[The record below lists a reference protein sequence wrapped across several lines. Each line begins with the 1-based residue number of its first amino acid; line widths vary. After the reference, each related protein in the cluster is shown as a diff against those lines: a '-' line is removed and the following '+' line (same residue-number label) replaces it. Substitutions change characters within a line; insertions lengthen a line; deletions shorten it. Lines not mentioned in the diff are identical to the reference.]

1 MNVPDIGGLLGKIS
15 EKRDEMPKTP
25 VQSVQPLQEFIDQ
38 NTDTDKALKDQKEEQ
53 SKAVKDTDTDKALK
67 AQKKEQS
74 KAVKDTDADKALK
87 AQKKEQSKA
96 VKDTDADKAL
106 KAQKKEQS
114 KAVKDTDAD
123 KALKAQKKEQSK
135 AVKDTDADKA
145 LKAQKKERSKAVKKY
160 VKISPRI
167 PKFLKKQV
175 EIALIN
181 EQFKDSEGNLIKT
194 LDEIV
199 SLALERLLFE
209 K

>member
-87 AQKKEQSKA
+87 AQKKE
-96 VKDTDADKAL
+96 
-106 KAQKKEQS
+106 
-114 KAVKDTDAD
+114 
-123 KALKAQKKEQSK
+123 
-135 AVKDTDADKA
+135 
-145 LKAQKKERSKAVKKY
+145 RSKAVKKY

>member
-74 KAVKDTDADKALK
+74 KAVKDTDA
-87 AQKKEQSKA
+87 
-96 VKDTDADKAL
+96 V
-106 KAQKKEQS
+106 
-114 KAVKDTDAD
+114 
-123 KALKAQKKEQSK
+123 
-135 AVKDTDADKA
+135 KA

>member
-1 MNVPDIGGLLGKIS
+1 MTTNKRKMNVPDIGGLLGKIS

-96 VKDTDADKAL
+96 VK
-106 KAQKKEQS
+106 
-114 KAVKDTDAD
+114 
-123 KALKAQKKEQSK
+123 
-135 AVKDTDADKA
+135 
-145 LKAQKKERSKAVKKY
+145 KY

>member
-53 SKAVKDTDTDKALK
+53 SKAVKDTDTDKSLK

-87 AQKKEQSKA
+87 AQKK
-96 VKDTDADKAL
+96 
-106 KAQKKEQS
+106 AQ
-114 KAVKDTDAD
+114 
-123 KALKAQKKEQSK
+123 
-135 AVKDTDADKA
+135 
-145 LKAQKKERSKAVKKY
+145 SKAVKKY

>member
-96 VKDTDADKAL
+96 VK
-106 KAQKKEQS
+106 
-114 KAVKDTDAD
+114 
-123 KALKAQKKEQSK
+123 
-135 AVKDTDADKA
+135 
-145 LKAQKKERSKAVKKY
+145 KY

>member
-106 KAQKKEQS
+106 KAQKKE
-114 KAVKDTDAD
+114 
-123 KALKAQKKEQSK
+123 
-135 AVKDTDADKA
+135 
-145 LKAQKKERSKAVKKY
+145 RSKAVKKY